1 MLHVTVKKGKERK
14 IKAFHPW
21 ILKTEILSFSRT
33 PKKGELCLVRDS
45 KGNFLAKGYINPD
58 SYIAVRL
65 LSYKKDEEIDEEFFK
80 RRIRKAFEY
89 RKQVVPENTNAFRI
103 VHSEAD
109 YLPGL
114 IVDKYDRYLV
124 VQFTTYGMENLKELI
139 VKALVEVL
147 SPEGIYEKSTVPSR
161 QLEGLELKEELLY
174 GNVPEKVLIKEN
186 GITFAVKI
194 VKGQKTGY
202 FLDQRENKLLFATEF
217 VKEGDR
223 VLDAFCH
230 AGGFGIHS
238 AVIGKAGEVVAVDSS
253 SSALELAREN
263 AKLNGVEDR
272 FKFVK
277 GDAFDVLREFQKNG
291 EKFDAVVIDPPAFAK
306 SKKVVEQAK
315 RGYKE
320 LFLRGLKM
328 LNPGGRIVVC
338 SCSHHIT
345 PAILEEILLDS
356 ARDART
362 PLRILYTTYQSKDHP
377 FVLQIPESRYLKCIF
392 AQKIDWG

>member
-174 GNVPEKVLIKEN
+174 GSVPEKVLIKEN

-306 SKKVVEQAK
+306 RRRWLNRQ
-315 RGYKE
+315 RGDT
-320 LFLRGLKM
+320 R
-328 LNPGGRIVVC
+328 
-338 SCSHHIT
+338 SC
-345 PAILEEILLDS
+345 
-356 ARDART
+356 
-362 PLRILYTTYQSKDHP
+362 
-377 FVLQIPESRYLKCIF
+377 F
-392 AQKIDWG
+392 